1 MRIFIKHCFCSHF
14 FAKKFGNLKY
24 CFYLCSRKI
33 SIAIRIFKVFIGK
46 VKHIIINIMKN
57 KTKNQ
62 VDKFPTNTDDSNP
75 YGVNIITDYEEFKA
89 LLRQFGAII
98 TE

>member
-1 MRIFIKHCFCSHF
+1 
-14 FAKKFGNLKY
+14 
-24 CFYLCSRKI
+24 
-33 SIAIRIFKVFIGK
+33 
-46 VKHIIINIMKN
+46 MKN

-75 YGVNIITDYEEFKA
+75 NGVNVITDYEEFKA
-89 LLRQFGAII
+89 LLRQLGFTI